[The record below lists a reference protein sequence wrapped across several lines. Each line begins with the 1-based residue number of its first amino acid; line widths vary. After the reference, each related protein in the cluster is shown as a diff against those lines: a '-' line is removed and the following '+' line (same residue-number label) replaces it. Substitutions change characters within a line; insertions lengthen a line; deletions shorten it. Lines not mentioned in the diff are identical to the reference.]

1 MNDDVLLTNE
11 PILPITGAT
20 MKRSLFGFALALC
33 LLVASSARAG
43 ARDFD
48 LKLGIRGGPNFS
60 LLLEPTDNNDYQT
73 VPYPK
78 LMFDLGWNIGGA
90 LNMRAW
96 DLIGLE
102 IGAMYGIDSLKGA
115 SKIDNVVD
123 QGTRDV
129 ITNNLSFSQSTLHIP
144 IVAQMTLPFTVIRP
158 FGSLGVDLV
167 VKRFSRTYQ
176 QDFGT
181 FIVPGEADVTN
192 PDHDEFYRS
201 ALAQAAYRSALNQD
215 DQQIY
220 GGFVLGAGVTIA
232 APSVEIPLEARIVYY
247 PSTGWDTT
255 DRFVDPA
262 ANGLGKC
269 DTTDVLQDPSCA
281 ALAPGSEP
289 ALLRYN
295 DRPQFQILITAGFDY
310 LLL

>member
-1 MNDDVLLTNE
+1 M
-11 PILPITGAT
+11 TGET

-33 LLVASSARAG
+33 LLVASTARAG
-43 ARDFD
+43 ANDFD
-48 LKLGIRGGPNFS
+48 LKIGIRGGPNFS
-60 LLLEPTDNNDYQT
+60 MLLKPTDSSDYKT

-78 LMFDLGWNIGGA
+78 FMFDLGWNFGGA

-102 IGAMYGIDSLKGA
+102 IGAIYGIDSLKG
-115 SKIDNVVD
+115 SSFIDNVVA
-123 QGTRDV
+123 QGTRER
-129 ITNNLSFSQSTLHIP
+129 IKNNISFSQTTLHIP

-167 VKRFSRTYQ
+167 VNRSSRTYEQ
-176 QDFGT
+176 NFDT
-181 FIVPGEADVTN
+181 FVAPGEDDVTD

-201 ALAQAAYRSALNQD
+201 ALAQGAYSSVLNED

-232 APSVEIPLEARIVYY
+232 APRVEIPLEARIIYY
-247 PSTGWDTT
+247 PSTGWDMT
-255 DRFVDPA
+255 DRLGDPA

-269 DTTDVLQDPSCA
+269 DTTDVEQEPSCA
-281 ALAPGSEP
+281 VLPSGSPP

-295 DRPQFQILITAGFDY
+295 DRPQFQILITAGFDN

>member
-1 MNDDVLLTNE
+1 M
-11 PILPITGAT
+11 TGET
-20 MKRSLFGFALALC
+20 MKRFLFGFALALC
-33 LLVASSARAG
+33 LFAASTARAG
-43 ARDFD
+43 TRDFD

-60 LLLEPTDNNDYQT
+60 LLLQPTDIDAYQT

-96 DLIGLE
+96 DVIGLE
-102 IGAMYGIDSLKGA
+102 VGAIYGFDSLRGTSTIK
-115 SKIDNVVD
+115 NVTDDGNDRERVL
-123 QGTRDV
+123 
-129 ITNNLSFSQSTLHIP
+129 NNISFTQNTLHIP

-158 FGSLGVDLV
+158 FGSLGIDLV
-167 VKRFSRTYQ
+167 VNRSSRTYEQ
-176 QDFGT
+176 NFNA
-181 FIVPGEADVTN
+181 FIAPGEADVN
-192 PDHDEFYRS
+192 DPDYDAFYRS
-201 ALAQAAYRSALNQD
+201 ALAQGAYHSELNED

-220 GGFVLGAGVTIA
+220 GGFILGAGVTLT
-232 APSVEIPLEARIVYY
+232 APRAEIPLEARLVYY

-255 DRFVDPA
+255 DRFGDPA

-269 DTTDVLQDPSCA
+269 YTTDVNGETSCA
-281 ALAPGSEP
+281 VLPPGSP
-289 ALLRYN
+289 PGSNAALLRYN

>member
-1 MNDDVLLTNE
+1 
-11 PILPITGAT
+11 

-33 LLVASSARAG
+33 LLVASTARAG
-43 ARDFD
+43 ANDFD
-48 LKLGIRGGPNFS
+48 LKLGVRGGPNFS
-60 LLLEPTDNNDYQT
+60 LLLEPTDSGFHSGSYQT

-78 LMFDLGWNIGGA
+78 VMFDLGWNFGGA

-102 IGAMYGIDSLKGA
+102 IGAIYGIDSLKGG
-115 SKIDNVVD
+115 SEIDNVID
-123 QGTRDV
+123 HETRDV
-129 ITNNLSFSQSTLHIP
+129 IRNNISFTQSTLHIP

-167 VKRFSRTYQ
+167 VKRFSRTYK

-181 FIVPGEADVTN
+181 FVVPGEADVTD
-192 PDHDEFYRS
+192 PDYDEFYRS
-201 ALAQAAYRSALNQD
+201 ALAQGAYRSELNED
-215 DQQIY
+215 DQQFY
-220 GGFVLGAGVTIA
+220 GGFVLGAGVTIT
-232 APSVEIPLEARIVYY
+232 APRVEIPLEARIVYY
-247 PSTGWDTT
+247 PSTGWDMT
-255 DRFVDPA
+255 DRLGDPA

-269 DTTDVLQDPSCA
+269 DTTDTSQESCA
-281 ALAPGSEP
+281 ALPPSSPPGSNA

>member
-1 MNDDVLLTNE
+1 MKRLLSVLAMTVCLLT
-11 PILPITGAT
+11 AS
-20 MKRSLFGFALALC
+20 RSW
-33 LLVASSARAG
+33 AG
-43 ARDFD
+43 ASDFD
-48 LKLGIRGGPNFS
+48 LKLGVRGGPNFS
-60 LLLEPTDNNDYQT
+60 LLLSPNDLEDYKT

-78 LMFDLGWNIGGA
+78 VLFDLGWNIGGA

-102 IGAMYGIDSLKGA
+102 VGAIYGLDSLKG
-115 SKIDNVVD
+115 SSLIENVTDNN
-123 QGTRDV
+123 TRAK
-129 ITNNLSFSQSTLHIP
+129 ITNNIAFSQSTLHIP

-158 FGSLGVDLV
+158 FGSLGVDFV
-167 VKRFSRTYQ
+167 VNRSQRTYEQ
-176 QDFGT
+176 NFDT
-181 FIVPGEADVTN
+181 FIPPGEDEVTD
-192 PDHDEFYRS
+192 PDYAEFYRS
-201 ALAQAAYRSALNQD
+201 ALAQGAYRSELHED

-220 GGFVLGAGVTIA
+220 GGFILGGGVTIT

-247 PSTGWDTT
+247 PTTGWDTT
-255 DRFVDPA
+255 DRFGDPG

-269 DTTDVLQDPSCA
+269 DTTDVNQASTCA
-281 ALAPGSEP
+281 ALNPGASP

>member
-1 MNDDVLLTNE
+1 
-11 PILPITGAT
+11 

-33 LLVASSARAG
+33 LLVASTARAG
-43 ARDFD
+43 AKDFD

-60 LLLEPTDNNDYQT
+60 LLLAPTDSDAYQT
-73 VPYPK
+73 VPYPN

-102 IGAMYGIDSLKGA
+102 IGAIYGIDSLKG
-115 SKIDNVVD
+115 SSPIDNVID
-123 QGTRDV
+123 QGTRER
-129 ITNNLSFSQSTLHIP
+129 IGNNISFSQSTLHIP

-158 FGSLGVDLV
+158 FGSLGIDLV
-167 VKRFSRTYQ
+167 VNRSSRTYEQ
-176 QDFGT
+176 NFDT
-181 FIVPGEADVTN
+181 FVVPDEADVSD

-201 ALAQAAYRSALNQD
+201 ALAQGAYRSELNED
-215 DQQIY
+215 DQQFF
-220 GGFVLGAGVTIA
+220 GGFVLGGGVTIT
-232 APSVEIPLEARIVYY
+232 APRVEIPLEARIVYY
-247 PSTGWDTT
+247 PTTGWDMT
-255 DRFVDPA
+255 DRLGDPA

-269 DTTDVLQDPSCA
+269 DTTDVDLQTSCA
-281 ALAPGSEP
+281 VLPPGSAP

>member
-1 MNDDVLLTNE
+1 
-11 PILPITGAT
+11 

-33 LLVASSARAG
+33 LLVASTARAG
-43 ARDFD
+43 ANDFD
-48 LKLGIRGGPNFS
+48 LKLGVRGGPNFS
-60 LLLEPTDNNDYQT
+60 LLLEPTDSGSYQT

-78 LMFDLGWNIGGA
+78 VMFDLGWNIGGA

-102 IGAMYGIDSLKGA
+102 IGAIYGIDSLKGG
-115 SKIDNVVD
+115 SKIDNVID

-129 ITNNLSFSQSTLHIP
+129 ILNNISFTQSTLHIP

-167 VKRFSRTYQ
+167 VKRFSRTYK
-176 QDFGT
+176 QDFDT
-181 FIVPGEADVTN
+181 FVVPGEADVTD
-192 PDHDEFYRS
+192 PDYDEFYRS
-201 ALAQAAYRSALNQD
+201 ALAQGAYRSELNED

-220 GGFVLGAGVTIA
+220 GGFVLGAGVTIT
-232 APSVEIPLEARIVYY
+232 APRVEIPLEARIVYY

-255 DRFVDPA
+255 DRLGDPA

-269 DTTDVLQDPSCA
+269 DTTDINQETSCA
-281 ALAPGSEP
+281 ALPPSSPPGSNA

>member
-1 MNDDVLLTNE
+1 
-11 PILPITGAT
+11 
-20 MKRSLFGFALALC
+20 MKRSLFGFALAVS
-33 LLVASSARAG
+33 LLVASTARAG
-43 ARDFD
+43 ANDFD
-48 LKLGIRGGPNFS
+48 LKLGVRGGPNFS
-60 LLLEPTDNNDYQT
+60 LLLQPTDSDAYQT

-78 LMFDLGWNIGGA
+78 IMFDLGWNIGGT

-102 IGAMYGIDSLKGA
+102 IGAMYGIDSLKGG

-123 QGTRDV
+123 QGTRKV
-129 ITNNLSFSQSTLHIP
+129 ITNNISFSQSTLHIP
-144 IVAQMTLPFTVIRP
+144 IVAQMTLPFSVIRP

-176 QDFGT
+176 QDFDT
-181 FIVPGEADVTN
+181 FVPPDEADVTD

-201 ALAQAAYRSALNQD
+201 ALAQGAYRSQLNQD

-232 APSVEIPLEARIVYY
+232 APRVEIPLEARIVYY
-247 PSTGWDTT
+247 HSTGWDTT
-255 DRFVDPA
+255 DRFGDPA

-269 DTTDVLQDPSCA
+269 DTTDVTAEVSCA
-281 ALAPGSEP
+281 ALAPGSAP

-295 DRPQFQILITAGFDY
+295 DRPQFKILITAGFDY

>member
-1 MNDDVLLTNE
+1 MNGEALLTKE
-11 PILPITGAT
+11 PILPMTGET

-33 LLVASSARAG
+33 LLVASTARAG
-43 ARDFD
+43 ANDFD
-48 LKLGIRGGPNFS
+48 LKIGIRGGPNFS
-60 LLLEPTDNNDYQT
+60 MLLKPTDSSDYKT

-78 LMFDLGWNIGGA
+78 FMFDLGWNFGGA

-102 IGAMYGIDSLKGA
+102 IGAIYGIDSLKG
-115 SKIDNVVD
+115 SSFIDNVVA
-123 QGTRDV
+123 QGTRER
-129 ITNNLSFSQSTLHIP
+129 IKNNISFSQTTLHIP

-167 VKRFSRTYQ
+167 VNRSSRTYEQ
-176 QDFGT
+176 NFDT
-181 FIVPGEADVTN
+181 FVAPGEDDVTD

-201 ALAQAAYRSALNQD
+201 ALAQGAYSSVLNED

-232 APSVEIPLEARIVYY
+232 APRVEIPLEARIIYY
-247 PSTGWDTT
+247 PSTGWDMT
-255 DRFVDPA
+255 DRLGDPA

-269 DTTDVLQDPSCA
+269 DTTDVEQEPSCA
-281 ALAPGSEP
+281 VLPSGSPP

-295 DRPQFQILITAGFDY
+295 DRPQFQILITAGFDN

>member
-1 MNDDVLLTNE
+1 MNGEALLTKE
-11 PILPITGAT
+11 PILPMTGET

-33 LLVASSARAG
+33 LLVASTARAG
-43 ARDFD
+43 ANDFD
-48 LKLGIRGGPNFS
+48 LKIGIRGGPNFS
-60 LLLEPTDNNDYQT
+60 MLLKPTDSSDYKT

-78 LMFDLGWNIGGA
+78 FMFDLGWNFGGA

-102 IGAMYGIDSLKGA
+102 IGAIYGIDSLKG
-115 SKIDNVVD
+115 SSFIDNVVA
-123 QGTRDV
+123 QGTRER
-129 ITNNLSFSQSTLHIP
+129 IKNNISFSQTTLHIP

-167 VKRFSRTYQ
+167 VNRSSRTYEQ
-176 QDFGT
+176 NFDT
-181 FIVPGEADVTN
+181 FVAPGEADTN
-192 PDHDEFYRS
+192 DPDYDEFYRS
-201 ALAQAAYRSALNQD
+201 ALAQGAYRSALNED

-220 GGFVLGAGVTIA
+220 GGFVLGAGVTIT
-232 APSVEIPLEARIVYY
+232 APRVEIPLEARIIYY
-247 PSTGWDTT
+247 PSTGWDMT
-255 DRFVDPA
+255 DRLGDPA

-269 DTTDVLQDPSCA
+269 DTTDVEQEPSCA
-281 ALAPGSEP
+281 VLPSGSPP

-295 DRPQFQILITAGFDY
+295 DRPQFQILITAGFDN